1 MELIEATHVIQGHR
15 VTGVVGLVH
24 RHGGHHAGHEAH
36 ELGGELLRGGT
47 GLAGRRQSRD
57 RRINVSGGSLA
68 LRDGLEGRHDRG
80 DLLDIEDALGGHV
93 AAVEQL
99 AVRVLDLLDD
109 VGGDALA
116 TVRDRRVGGRQV
128 DVVRR
133 GGAQDV
139 EQLVVQT
146 HRVLGDTRVN
156 GGLERILRLN
166 VVVQAHKR
174 RVYRV
179 GGRLH
184 EGDVTEGVA
193 AVVRDRGTHAS
204 EILRG
209 LARVGVVDRA
219 TQACVRQQGEG
230 LEGRA
235 GHRDV
240 LRDGVLLALLVIRA
254 RVLGEDLA
262 SGRVHGGQGHVLVR
276 RIPALDLVHA
286 LSGRDGLLLVLLD
299 DRGGDAQTTLANL
312 VLVELAGGE
321 QLRLH
326 LSHQVAGRSGH
337 RRTIERVG
345 VNRLGEHRGVPLG
358 LRDPA
363 VLNHE
368 VQVALPALLRLIG
381 VDGGVPR
388 GGRGDDGREERRL
401 GQRQLV
407 GTVAEV
413 RLGSGV
419 DAVRATTEVDRVH
432 VGADDLVLGLL
443 TVNLDGQDGFLELAR
458 VGRGLADVVAL
469 HVLLGQRR
477 TTLAGSAAQVVHER
491 TEDALQVDA
500 VVRVERAVL
509 GGHDRLGDVVGQ
521 RRRVDNLTIDLTQG
535 AHLGRAVGVV
545 DRGLLRERQVVR
557 RGHGQRVV
565 EVQEHGHAGDEH
577 AQEDG
582 QN

>member
-146 HRVLGDTRVN
+146 HRVLGDTRVD

-166 VVVQAHKR
+166 VVVQAHEH
-174 RVYRV
+174 RVHRV
-179 GGRLH
+179 RGRLH

-193 AVVRDRGTHAS
+193 AVVRDGGAHAS
-204 EILRG
+204 EVLRR

-219 TQACVRQQGEG
+219 TQARVRKESER

-235 GHRDV
+235 SHRDV
-240 LRDGVLLALLVIRA
+240 LRDGVLLTLLVIRA
-254 RVLGEDLA
+254 RVLSEDLTR
-262 SGRVHGGQGHVLVR
+262 GRIHGRQGHVLVR
-276 RIPALDLVHA
+276 RIPAIDLVHA
-286 LSGRDGLLLVLLD
+286 LGGRDGLLLVLLD
-299 DRGGDAQTTLANL
+299 DRGGDAQTTLADL
-312 VLVELAGGE
+312 VLIELAGSD
-321 QLRLH
+321 QLL
-326 LSHQVAGRSGH
+326 LDLGHQVAIRAGH
-337 RRTIERVG
+337 RGPIERVG
-345 VNRLGEHRGVPLG
+345 VDGVGEHRGVLVC
-358 LRDPA
+358 LCDPA

-401 GQRQLV
+401 GQGQLR
-407 GTVAEV
+407 GAVAEV
-413 RLGSGV
+413 RLGGRV

-432 VGADDLVLGLL
+432 VGTDDLVLGLL
-443 TVNLDGQDGFLELAR
+443 TVDLDSQDGFLKLAR

-469 HVLLGQRR
+469 HVLLRQRR
-477 TTLAGSAAQVVHER
+477 TTLAGAASQVVDEGA
-491 TEDALQVDA
+491 ENALQVNTR
-500 VVRVERAVL
+500 VRVERAIL
-509 GGHDRLGDVVGQ
+509 GGHDRLRHVVGK
-521 RRRVDNLTIDLTQG
+521 RRRVDDLTVDVTQG

-545 DRGLLRERQVVR
+545 DRGLLRERQVIR

-565 EVQEHGHAGDEH
+565 EVQEHRHARDEH

>member
-1 MELIEATHVIQGHR
+1 M
-15 VTGVVGLVH
+15 
-24 RHGGHHAGHEAH
+24 
-36 ELGGELLRGGT
+36 
-47 GLAGRRQSRD
+47 
-57 RRINVSGGSLA
+57 
-68 LRDGLEGRHDRG
+68 
-80 DLLDIEDALGGHV
+80 
-93 AAVEQL
+93 
-99 AVRVLDLLDD
+99 
-109 VGGDALA
+109 
-116 TVRDRRVGGRQV
+116 
-128 DVVRR
+128 RR

-139 EQLVVQT
+139 EELIVQAD
-146 HRVLGDTRVN
+146 RILGDTRVD
-156 GGLERILRLN
+156 GGLERILRLDI
-166 VVVQAHKR
+166 VVEAHKR

-204 EILRG
+204 EVLRG

-254 RVLGEDLA
+254 RVLGEDLTR
-262 SGRVHGGQGHVLVR
+262 GRIHGRQSHVLVR
-276 RIPALDLVHA
+276 RIPALNLIHA
-286 LSGRDGLLLVLLD
+286 LGGRDGLLLVLLD

-337 RRTIERVG
+337 RRAIKRVG
-345 VNRLGEHRGVPLG
+345 VDRLGEYSGVLLG

-363 VLNHE
+363 VLDHE
-368 VQVALPALLRLIG
+368 VQVALPALLRLVG

-388 GGRGDDGREERRL
+388 GGCGDDGREERRL
-401 GQRQLV
+401 GQGQLIGAVPEV
-407 GTVAEV
+407 G
-413 RLGSGV
+413 LGGSV
-419 DAVRATTEVDRVH
+419 DAVGATTKVDRVH
-432 VGADDLVLGLL
+432 VGADNLVLRLL
-443 TVNLDGQDGFLELAR
+443 TVDLDRQDGFLELAR

-469 HVLLGQRR
+469 HVLLGERR
-477 TTLAGSAAQVVHER
+477 TTLAGATAQVVDEGA
-491 TEDALQVDA
+491 EDALQVNTR
-500 VVRVERAVL
+500 VRVERAVL
-509 GGHDRLGDVVGQ
+509 GGHDRLRHVVGQ
-521 RRRVDNLTIDLTQG
+521 LRRIDDLTVDVTQG

-545 DRGLLRERQVVR
+545 DRGLLRERQVIR

-565 EVQEHGHAGDEH
+565 EVQEHGHTGDES